1 MRIAGTGLEYPQ
13 RPPLPSFGIGLLSDW
28 HYITCTCIM
37 TCTHALSHM
46 YIVWQVYVNDR
57 QQEQQNCMREPLNA
71 GVEAIGITRVGRS
84 IEEQFPLG
92 SLSTLLLQS
101 DSALCSLLHKLRSYS
116 LLATLSTIFGNAKI
130 FSTFTYYNPRHHVNF
145 LLPHRSSRR
154 RHRHN
159 WAPRRFPATSEES
172 QRTSHCSVQGSPS
185 IIPR

>member
-28 HYITCTCIM
+28 HYM

-130 FSTFTYYNPRHHVNF
+130 FSTFTYYNPRHHHDNF
-145 LLPHRSSRR
+145 FQSYRSCRR
-154 RHRHN
+154 
-159 WAPRRFPATSEES
+159 
-172 QRTSHCSVQGSPS
+172 G
-185 IIPR
+185 